1 MKLWIFFIFF
11 CHIELHIAMATEQ
24 KRTVFLVDDEPIQNE
39 MLKDYLSE
47 RFVYDLK
54 TFENGEDALAQ
65 MHQSPEI
72 VVLDYHLNS
81 HKSDAKNGVEVLKA
95 IKDKHPDVQ
104 VIMLSG
110 QDKLE
115 IAVDSMKYGAYDYV
129 VKGETAFSRMENIF
143 NNVSELHKSK
153 TVNRA
158 YKKTIIFLSLV
169 IGLIVLLSVYLYFT
183 GAYASSTVR

>member
-1 MKLWIFFIFF
+1 
-11 CHIELHIAMATEQ
+11 MATDQ

-47 RFVYDLK
+47 RFVYDIR
-54 TFENGEDALAQ
+54 TFDNGEEAIAN
-65 MHQSPEI
+65 MHLDPEI
-72 VVLDYHLNS
+72 MVLDYHLNL
-81 HKSDAKNGVEVLKA
+81 HKSDAKNGVEVLKDV
-95 IKDKHPDVQ
+95 KDKYPNVQ

-129 VKGETAFSRMENIF
+129 VKGETAFSRMENVF
-143 NNVSELHKSK
+143 NNVSELHIAK

-158 YKKTIIFLSLV
+158 YKKTIIFLSVV
-169 IGLIVLLSVYLYFT
+169 IGLIVFLSIYLMFT
-183 GAYASSTVR
+183 GAYASL